1 MQIAANSRRATRKQ
15 QNHPR
20 AVPVAK
26 PMDIVNRQH
35 SDSDHESAAQQ
46 VQLALAKTLE
56 QVSSSLSSP
65 MMLCMHM

>member
-1 MQIAANSRRATRKQ
+1 MQIAANSRRTKRKQ

-20 AVPVAK
+20 IVPEAK
-26 PMDIVNRQH
+26 PVDSARQL

-56 QVSSSLSSP
+56 QVSSSLDLN
-65 MMLCMHM
+65 MIARKHV